1 MAAGAAAGP
10 AEGNPARR
18 RAGIAQGV
26 TVMFA
31 AFLPILAIV
40 GLAPAV
46 PSIIE
51 AFADVPG
58 ATTLVPL
65 AVTAPGLMI
74 ALFSPL
80 MGWFADRHGRRKL
93 LLGATVIYG
102 FVGTIPFFVDSIEAL
117 IASRLALGICE
128 AAILTVTNTLIGDYF
143 SHDERRGW
151 LTFQGVI
158 GPIFGTGTVFLSGF
172 LAAQSW
178 QLPFVIYAVA
188 FPISLLMLLFLFEPD
203 VKAEVVSQE
212 APQSTFPWRQVT
224 ICCSFTLFAAALYY
238 VYIVQV
244 GRAFGEVGVASA
256 GDIGTYISIASIG
269 VVLGAL
275 LFQWVSRRFSSDLQ
289 LLIFLSL
296 LGVGLVGIG
305 LSNDPTMMTGFAFV
319 QQLGAGILIP
329 ALVLWTVSHLP
340 PEHRGRGM
348 GIWSG
353 CFFLGQFVSPLLV
366 TGTQMLS
373 GSIRDAFIILGIIS
387 IAGGLSARL
396 MTRWIK

>member
-1 MAAGAAAGP
+1 MVAATS
-10 AEGNPARR
+10 ARLPVR
-18 RAGIAQGV
+18 KAGIGQGV

-46 PSIIE
+46 PSIIA
-51 AFADVPG
+51 AFSDVPG

-80 MGWFADRHGRRKL
+80 MGWIADRHGRRKL
-93 LLGATVIYG
+93 LICATLAYG
-102 FVGTIPFFVDSIEAL
+102 CIGLVPLFIESIEAL
-117 IASRLALGICE
+117 IASRLVLGICE

-158 GPIFGTGTVFLSGF
+158 GPIFGTGTVFLAGF

-178 QLPFVIYAVA
+178 QLPFAVYAVA
-188 FPISLLMLLFLFEPD
+188 FPISLLMLIFLFEPD
-203 VKAEVVSQE
+203 VRAEALAQNT
-212 APQSTFPWRQVT
+212 ASTPFPWKQVAV
-224 ICCSFTLFAAALYY
+224 CCSFTLFAAALYY

-244 GRAFGEVGVASA
+244 GRAFGEVGVNSAAQVGMLISMASV
-256 GDIGTYISIASIG
+256 G

-275 LFQWVSRRFSSDLQ
+275 LFQWVSRRFTSDLQ

-305 LSNDPTMMTGFAFV
+305 LSRDATTMTAFAFV

-340 PEHRGRGM
+340 AEHRGRGM

-366 TGTQMLS
+366 SGTQMLS
-373 GSIRDAFIILGIIS
+373 GSMRDAFLILGVVS
-387 IAGGLSARL
+387 IAGGLSTRF
-396 MTRWIK
+396 MTKLIK

>member
-1 MAAGAAAGP
+1 VKAAMLAGP
-10 AEGNPARR
+10 PARK
-18 RAGIAQGV
+18 AGIGQGV

-46 PSIIE
+46 PSIIA

-74 ALFSPL
+74 ALFSPF
-80 MGWFADRHGRRKL
+80 MGWIADRHGRRKL
-93 LLGATVIYG
+93 LLGATLAYGVIG
-102 FVGTIPFFVDSIEAL
+102 LIPLFIGTIEAL

-143 SHDERRGW
+143 SHDQRRGW

-158 GPIFGTGTVFLSGF
+158 GPIFGTGTVFLAGF

-178 QLPFVIYAVA
+178 QLPFAIYAVA
-188 FPISLLMLLFLFEPD
+188 FPISLLMLIFLFEPD
-203 VKAEVVSQE
+203 VRAEALAQG
-212 APQSTFPWRQVT
+212 PTNTPFPWKQVAV
-224 ICCSFTLFAAALYY
+224 CCAFTLFAAALYY

-244 GRAFGEVGVASA
+244 GRAFGEVGVGSA
-256 GDIGTYISIASIG
+256 AQVGMLISLASIG

-275 LFQWVSRRFSSDLQ
+275 LFQWVSSRFPSDLQ

-305 LSNDPTMMTGFAFV
+305 LSRDATTMTGFAFV

-340 PEHRGRGM
+340 AEHRGRGM

-366 TGTQMLS
+366 SGTQMLS
-373 GSIRDAFIILGIIS
+373 GSMRDAFLILGIVS
-387 IAGGLSARL
+387 IVGGLSTRF
-396 MTRWIK
+396 MTKLIK

>member
-1 MAAGAAAGP
+1 MGALPQTAGAT
-10 AEGNPARR
+10 R
-18 RAGIAQGV
+18 RAGIGQGV

-46 PSIIE
+46 PSIIA
-51 AFADVPG
+51 AFGDVPG

-80 MGWFADRHGRRKL
+80 MGWLADRHGRRKL
-93 LLGATVIYG
+93 LLGATLTYGVIG
-102 FVGTIPFFVDSIEAL
+102 LVPFFVASIEAL
-117 IASRLALGICE
+117 IVSRLALGICE

-158 GPIFGTGTVFLSGF
+158 GPIFGTGTVFLAGF

-188 FPISLLMLLFLFEPD
+188 FPISLLMLAFLFEPD
-203 VKAEVVSQE
+203 VRAEAVARDE
-212 APQSTFPWRQVT
+212 IGTPFPWRRVI
-224 ICCSFTLFAAALYY
+224 ICCGFTLFAAALYY
-238 VYIVQV
+238 VYIVQI
-244 GRAFGEVGVASA
+244 GRAFGEVGVDSA
-256 GDIGTYISIASIG
+256 AQVGILISIASIG
-269 VVLGAL
+269 VILGAL
-275 LFQWVSRRFSSDLQ
+275 LFQWVSSRFSSDLQ

-296 LGVGLVGIG
+296 LGIGLAGIG
-305 LSNDPTMMTGFAFV
+305 LSTDATVMTGFAFV

-329 ALVLWTVSHLP
+329 ALVLWMVSQLP
-340 PEHRGRGM
+340 AEHRGRGM

-366 TGTQMLS
+366 SGTQFFS
-373 GSIRDAFIILGIIS
+373 GSIRDAFLILGLVS
-387 IAGGLSARL
+387 IAGGLSTRL
-396 MTRWIK
+396 MTKLIK

>member
-1 MAAGAAAGP
+1 MTGAYPQAAGAP
-10 AEGNPARR
+10 R
-18 RAGIAQGV
+18 RAGIGQGV

-46 PSIIE
+46 PNIIA
-51 AFADVPG
+51 AFGDVPG

-80 MGWFADRHGRRKL
+80 MGWLADRHGRRKL
-93 LLGATVIYG
+93 LLGATLAYGVIG
-102 FVGTIPFFVDSIEAL
+102 LIPFFVASLEAL

-143 SHDERRGW
+143 SHNQRRGW

-158 GPIFGTGTVFLSGF
+158 GPIFGTGTVFLAGF

-188 FPISLLMLLFLFEPD
+188 FPISLLMLLFLYEPD
-203 VKAEVVSQE
+203 VRAEAE
-212 APQSTFPWRQVT
+212 AQDAIGTPFPWRRVI
-224 ICCSFTLFAAALYY
+224 ICCGFTLFAAALYY

-244 GRAFGEVGVASA
+244 GRAFGEVGVDSA
-256 GDIGTYISIASIG
+256 AQVGILISIASIG

-275 LFQWVSRRFSSDLQ
+275 VFQWVSSRFPSDLQ
-289 LLIFLSL
+289 LPIFLSL
-296 LGVGLVGIG
+296 LGIGLVGIG
-305 LSNDPTMMTGFAFV
+305 LSTNATVMTGFAFV

-329 ALVLWTVSHLP
+329 ALVLWMVSQLP
-340 PEHRGRGM
+340 AEHRGRGM

-366 TGTQMLS
+366 SGTQFFS
-373 GSIRDAFIILGIIS
+373 GSIRDAFLILGIVS
-387 IAGGLSARL
+387 IAGGLSTRL
-396 MTRWIK
+396 MTKLIK

>member
-1 MAAGAAAGP
+1 MAATISAGRP
-10 AEGNPARR
+10 VR
-18 RAGIAQGV
+18 RAGIGQGV

-46 PSIIE
+46 PSIIA

-80 MGWFADRHGRRKL
+80 MGWIVDRHGRRKL
-93 LLGATVIYG
+93 LICATLVYG
-102 FVGTIPFFVDSIEAL
+102 CIGLVPLFIDTIEAL
-117 IASRLALGICE
+117 IASRLVLGICE

-158 GPIFGTGTVFLSGF
+158 GPIFGTGTVFLAGF

-178 QLPFVIYAVA
+178 QLPFAVYAVA
-188 FPISLLMLLFLFEPD
+188 FPISLLMLIFLFEPD
-203 VKAEVVSQE
+203 VRSE
-212 APQSTFPWRQVT
+212 ALAQNATSTPFPWKQVAV
-224 ICCSFTLFAAALYY
+224 CCSFTLFAAALYY

-244 GRAFGEVGVASA
+244 GRAFGEVGVNSA
-256 GDIGTYISIASIG
+256 AQVGMLISIASIG

-296 LGVGLVGIG
+296 LGIGLVGIG
-305 LSNDPTMMTGFAFV
+305 LSRDAMTMTAFAFV

-340 PEHRGRGM
+340 AEHRGRGM

-366 TGTQMLS
+366 SGTQLLA
-373 GSIRDAFIILGIIS
+373 GSMRDAFLILGIVS
-387 IAGGLSARL
+387 IVGGLSTRF
-396 MTRWIK
+396 MTKLIK

>member
-1 MAAGAAAGP
+1 MAARESAVIGKQ
-10 AEGNPARR
+10 R
-18 RAGIAQGV
+18 RAGIGQGV

-46 PSIIE
+46 PSIIG
-51 AFADVPG
+51 AFVNVPG

-80 MGWFADRHGRRKL
+80 MGWLADRHGRRRL
-93 LLGATVIYG
+93 LLGATLLYG
-102 FVGTIPFFVDSIEAL
+102 VVGLIPFFVASLSVL

-158 GPIFGTGTVFLSGF
+158 GPIFGTGTVFLAGF
-172 LAAQSW
+172 MAAQSW
-178 QLPFVIYAVA
+178 QLPFAIYAVA
-188 FPISLLMLLFLFEPD
+188 FPISLLMLVFLYEPD
-203 VKAEVVSQE
+203 VAAEV
-212 APQSTFPWRQVT
+212 AQSDKRGSLFPWGRLSV
-224 ICCSFTLFAAALYY
+224 CCGFTLFAAALYY

-244 GRAFGEVGVASA
+244 GRAFGEVGVTAA
-256 GDIGTYISIASIG
+256 GDVGIRISIASIG
-269 VVLGAL
+269 VVIGAI
-275 LFQWVSRRFSSDLQ
+275 LFQWVSRRFPSHLQ
-289 LLIFLSL
+289 LMIFLGL
-296 LGVGLVGIG
+296 LGAGLVGIG
-305 LSNDPTMMTGFAFV
+305 LSSDAATMTVFSFI

-329 ALVLWTVSHLP
+329 SLVLWTVSNLP

-366 TGTQMLS
+366 TGSQAAT
-373 GSIRDAFIILGIIS
+373 GSIQGAFLLLGIVS
-387 IAGGLSARL
+387 IVGAASTMFLSKLIR
-396 MTRWIK
+396 

>member
-1 MAAGAAAGP
+1 MTARASAAPSGAV
-10 AEGNPARR
+10 R
-18 RAGIAQGV
+18 RAGIGQGV

-46 PSIIE
+46 PNIIA
-51 AFADVPG
+51 AFKDMPN

-80 MGWFADRHGRRKL
+80 MGWIADRHGRRKL
-93 LLGATVIYG
+93 LLGATLAYGVIG
-102 FVGTIPFFVDSIEAL
+102 LIPLFVGSIEAL
-117 IASRLALGICE
+117 IGSRLALGICE

-158 GPIFGTGTVFLSGF
+158 GPIFGTGTVFLAGF

-178 QLPFVIYAVA
+178 QLPFAIYAVA
-188 FPISLLMLLFLFEPD
+188 FPISLLMLIFLFEPD
-203 VKAEVVSQE
+203 VRAEAIADQQVST
-212 APQSTFPWRQVT
+212 PFPWRRVLVS
-224 ICCSFTLFAAALYY
+224 CGFTLFAAALYY
-238 VYIVQV
+238 VYIVQI
-244 GRAFGEVGVASA
+244 GRAFGEVGVTSA
-256 GDIGTYISIASIG
+256 ADVGILISIASIG

-275 LFQWVSRRFSSDLQ
+275 LFQWVSRRFTSDLQ

-296 LGVGLVGIG
+296 LGIGLLGIG
-305 LSNDPTMMTGFAFV
+305 LSHDATTMTAFAFV

-340 PEHRGRGM
+340 AEHRGRGM

-366 TGTQMLS
+366 SGTELLS
-373 GSIRDAFIILGIIS
+373 GSMREAFLILGVVS
-387 IAGGLSARL
+387 VAGGLSTRL
-396 MTRWIK
+396 MTRLIK

>member
-1 MAAGAAAGP
+1 MSARAAIGAGD
-10 AEGNPARR
+10 RR
-18 RAGIAQGV
+18 RAGIGQGV

-46 PSIIE
+46 PSIIG
-51 AFADVPG
+51 AFARVPG

-80 MGWFADRHGRRKL
+80 MGWLADRHGRRKL

-102 FVGTIPFFVDSIEAL
+102 ALGMVPFFVGSLEAL
-117 IASRLALGICE
+117 MISRLLLGICE

-158 GPIFGTGTVFLSGF
+158 GPIFGTGTVFLAGF
-172 LAAQSW
+172 MAARSW
-178 QLPFVIYAVA
+178 QLPFAIYAVA
-188 FPISLLMLLFLFEPD
+188 FPISLLMLIFLFEPD
-203 VKAEVVSQE
+203 VKAEVARRDVSGS
-212 APQSTFPWRQVT
+212 AFPWGRVAT
-224 ICCSFTLFAAALYY
+224 CCGFTLFAASLYY

-244 GRAFGEVGVASA
+244 GRAFGEIGVADA
-256 GDIGTYISIASIG
+256 GQVGILISIASIG
-269 VVLGAL
+269 VVLGAV
-275 LFQWVSRRFSSDLQ
+275 LFQWVSRRFASDLQ
-289 LLIFLSL
+289 LLVFLGL
-296 LGVGLVGIG
+296 LGAGLIGIG
-305 LSNDPTMMTGFAFV
+305 LSGGKAAMTACAFV

-329 ALVLWTVSHLP
+329 ALALWTMSHLP

-348 GIWSG
+348 GFWSG
-353 CFFLGQFVSPLLV
+353 SFFLGQFVSPLIV
-366 TGTQMLS
+366 TGAQDVS
-373 GSIRDAFIILGIIS
+373 GSVRGAFVILGAIS
-387 IAGGLSARL
+387 IAGAASTRL
-396 MTRWIK
+396 MSRLIK